1 MSDSDLV
8 EALVCLANTEGGEL
22 WLGVE
27 DDGTLTGLH
36 AAHQNLS
43 GLPAMVAART
53 SPSLTV
59 TVNALTLS
67 GIGVVQI
74 VVPKSDTDVATT
86 SGVYVRR
93 RLLHNGLPECVPM
106 LPHDRSSRAGRFGL
120 ADASAQAVAGVTLA
134 DFDPLERERLR
145 QAIRQYGGD
154 RVLLE
159 LDDEA
164 LDGALGFST
173 RMQTGERVPT
183 LTGLLVIGRE
193 SALHERVPTH
203 EFAFQVLARETV
215 SFNEFRR
222 FPLLKALDWLETNFR
237 PYNPEKEVQIGLFRV
252 PVPKVDMGAFR
263 EAVANALVHRDYHRL
278 GAVHVRL
285 DDHGLTISNPGG
297 LVEGVT
303 LHNLLTTEPRPRN
316 PALADAMKRIGIV
329 ERSGRGVDKIYRG
342 MLRFGRPEPDYSRTD
357 GNSVVLRLATVE
369 ADEVFLQLVVE
380 HENRQNGA
388 ALPIGSLIALAVL
401 REQKR
406 LGADELARHI
416 HWDAAQARR
425 TLEQLVEAG
434 LVQPHGNTRN
444 RSYTLSADVYQAK
457 GNRIA
462 YTRQAGFSRLQH
474 EQMVLSHVQ
483 HHGQIRRSE
492 VVDLC
497 HLSMDQAAKLL
508 KRLKAE
514 GKVIQH
520 GERRGAFY
528 TLNNL

>member
-1 MSDSDLV
+1 
-8 EALVCLANTEGGEL
+8 
-22 WLGVE
+22 
-27 DDGTLTGLH
+27 
-36 AAHQNLS
+36 
-43 GLPAMVAART
+43 
-53 SPSLTV
+53 
-59 TVNALTLS
+59 
-67 GIGVVQI
+67 
-74 VVPKSDTDVATT
+74 
-86 SGVYVRR
+86 
-93 RLLHNGLPECVPM
+93 
-106 LPHDRSSRAGRFGL
+106 
-120 ADASAQAVAGVTLA
+120 
-134 DFDPLERERLR
+134 
-145 QAIRQYGGD
+145 
-154 RVLLE
+154 
-159 LDDEA
+159 
-164 LDGALGFST
+164 
-173 RMQTGERVPT
+173 
-183 LTGLLVIGRE
+183 
-193 SALHERVPTH
+193 
-203 EFAFQVLARETV
+203 
-215 SFNEFRR
+215 
-222 FPLLKALDWLETNFR
+222 
-237 PYNPEKEVQIGLFRV
+237 
-252 PVPKVDMGAFR
+252 
-263 EAVANALVHRDYHRL
+263 
-278 GAVHVRL
+278 
-285 DDHGLTISNPGG
+285 
-297 LVEGVT
+297 
-303 LHNLLTTEPRPRN
+303 
-316 PALADAMKRIGIV
+316 MKRIGIV

-357 GNSVVLRLATVE
+357 GNNVVLRLATVE

-406 LGADELARHI
+406 LGADELAHHI